1 MTKHTPAPWKIE
13 RSGMYLTIQTNSW
26 TMAEV
31 FRSDYDSATVIQTQE
46 ANAKLIAAA
55 PDLLEALIAMVAMVE
70 RELSLGKNVILDGGS
85 VAYKARAAITKAT
98 GGIA

>member
-1 MTKHTPAPWKIE
+1 MESKHTPTPWKIE

-26 TMAEV
+26 TIAEV

-55 PDLLEALIAMVAMVE
+55 PDLLEALLWYVENDDTDDTPHNEFYLNGLQRAKDAIA
-70 RELSLGKNVILDGGS
+70 
-85 VAYKARAAITKAT
+85 KAT
-98 GGIA
+98 GELT